1 MKNRPLVALIAVF
14 VNGLFLTSALAE
26 EAKEPENAEVETQ
39 EKPIKRR
46 IAWCGLYEHFQ
57 FLTGEFDKSG
67 GTDHL
72 ERNGLGTGMSCNYN
86 NRSRLSFAVGAEFYI
101 GKLEFTHEQATLK
114 GSASY
119 VEIGMKE
126 WLRAA
131 LNLNG
136 VKIGVLAGV
145 EFTRSNSFELESLQ
159 MDFGGG
165 YLDLTK
171 FGNDHLSS
179 TGELEIWELGLNA
192 EFPFRKKF
200 SVTFGALYQK
210 PHVVVRVKIDDE
222 VRKTLQAFNYDVS
235 KVERE
240 YDHSANFFYLT
251 PGVKWCGDR
260 VCVALTVPWGVFLAK
275 QWAWGLGL
283 KTDIKF

>member
-1 MKNRPLVALIAVF
+1 MKNCPLATLIIIL
-14 VNGLFLTSALAE
+14 VNGLFLTSTFAE
-26 EAKEPENAEVETQ
+26 EATEPEDTEVKVE

-46 IAWCGLYEHFQ
+46 VAWCGLYEHFQ
-57 FLTGEFDKSG
+57 FLTGEFNKSG

-72 ERNGLGTGMSCNYN
+72 KRNGLGTGMSCNYK
-86 NRSRLSFAVGAEFYI
+86 NRSRFSFSVGAEFYL
-101 GKLEFTHEQATLK
+101 GKLEFTHEQPTLK

-119 VEIGMKE
+119 TEVGMKE
-126 WLRAA
+126 WLRAG
-131 LNLNG
+131 LNMNG
-136 VKIGVLAGV
+136 VKIGMSAGV
-145 EFTRSNSFELESLQ
+145 EFTRSRGFELENLQ

-165 YLDLTK
+165 YLDITK
-171 FGNDHLSS
+171 FGKDHLNS
-179 TGELEIWELGLNA
+179 TGELEIWEAGLDA

-200 SVTFGALYQK
+200 SVTFGALYQR

-222 VRKTLQAFNYDVS
+222 VRRILGAFNYDVT

-275 QWAWGLGL
+275 QWAWGAGL